1 MGSEVKF
8 NSINQDLVERAG
20 EEKGEG
26 GGRTRIG
33 RAGGRGRRYAYAV
46 PLALPLARVL
56 TPSKSRLLAKNNETW

>member
-20 EEKGEG
+20 EEKGEA
-26 GGRTRIG
+26 GRTRIG
-33 RAGGRGRRYAYAV
+33 RAGGRRYAYAV